1 MDLGAMDPKDS
12 ATLEQLERSVN
23 DVVRG
28 ANAITWELY
37 NQAELKKARAT
48 DALLVRPSPP
58 AAPPAPRSRG
68 DARPPSPLRD
78 ERRLQWA
85 RCRRSSTRCVLW
97 LSIVYL
103 YWNFRLPLSP
113 PCYYCLLVAAMTK
126 RKHDEP
132 AWIRILHG
140 TNRELFTSSY
150 SY

>member
-1 MDLGAMDPKDS
+1 MDPKDS
-12 ATLEQLERSVN
+12 TTLEQLERSVN

-68 DARPPSPLRD
+68 DAPPPSPLRD

-85 RCRRSSTRCVLW
+85 RCRRSSTRCVLCE
-97 LSIVYL
+97 S
-103 YWNFRLPLSP
+103 R
-113 PCYYCLLVAAMTK
+113 A
-126 RKHDEP
+126 
-132 AWIRILHG
+132 
-140 TNRELFTSSY
+140 
-150 SY
+150 